1 MKVKRNSG
9 LGVSKLGAKKSESS
23 GDKKMEE
30 VLQDLEEK
38 FGTKGSAG
46 DYSLSK
52 EFTGNAYRRESL
64 LKREMAKIWS
74 FLKGSKRE
82 EN

>member
-38 FGTKGSAG
+38 FGTKGSA
-46 DYSLSK
+46 
-52 EFTGNAYRRESL
+52 ETIAYLKSL
-64 LKREMAKIWS
+64 LATLTGDNRY
-74 FLKGSKRE
+74 
-82 EN
+82 